1 MRRMKLIGS
10 TAIGIVLGA
19 VLINSAPAL
28 ADLPVIDPTAIA
40 NQIRQYAQETGILD
54 VLNTISSV
62 NTAINNGINDF
73 NKAIGLNTYGDTN
86 TLLRQGFTQNAN
98 YSKAQIGAQ
107 QQITDA
113 SNMVMSQFQLG
124 IRDAQI
130 RDEQAPS
137 PTQCT
142 AIDGGVG
149 VQSAAINAFGL
160 YQALT
165 YTHDLRGEAGP
176 NMPSYYGTGQG
187 IASNASN
194 HANFYCDATDQAA
207 GVCPNGISTKPD
219 ADQQFMSLFNTGNY
233 PDQPSVVAAKD
244 YAINLIEPAAPGAL
258 RGDQLA
264 SVAGQDA
271 AVRRRSF
278 NARMS
283 LAQGVVDEQIAMQ
296 TTSVPLN
303 AAQQQYLSAM
313 GLPSQQ
319 NGSLLQ
325 VMQIEAERRLSDV
338 NWQAQ
343 MASSPPAAVN
353 REIANE
359 LAELIYIDFQNYKLG
374 LQHATISATQLAHAV
389 ERDFMPT
396 VRMPT
401 PNMAAN

>member
-1 MRRMKLIGS
+1 MHRMKLVLS
-10 TAIGIVLGA
+10 TAIGAVLGA
-19 VLINSAPAL
+19 VLINSTPAF
-28 ADLPVIDPTAIA
+28 ADLPVIDVASIGKQIESIA
-40 NQIRQYAQETGILD
+40 KETGILD
-54 VLNTISSV
+54 VLNVIHTVNSS
-62 NTAINNGINDF
+62 INDGVNAF

-137 PTQCT
+137 PTQC
-142 AIDGGVG
+142 AALDGGVG
-149 VQSAAINAFGL
+149 VQAAAINAFGL
-160 YQALT
+160 FQALS

-194 HANFYCDATDQAA
+194 HANFYCDANDQAA

-233 PDQPSVVAAKD
+233 PDQASVVAAKD

-264 SVAGQDA
+264 SIAGQEA
-271 AVRRRSF
+271 AVHRRSF

-283 LAQGVVDEQIAMQ
+283 LAQGVVDEQIALQ
-296 TTSVPLN
+296 TPSVPLTP
-303 AAQQQYLSAM
+303 AEQQYLTTR
-313 GLPSQQ
+313 GLPAPQ
-319 NGSLLQ
+319 NGSLMQ

-338 NWQAQ
+338 NWAAT

-359 LAELIYIDFQNYKLG
+359 LAELIYIEFQNYKVAVR
-374 LQHATISATQLAHAV
+374 HATIGATQLAETAEH
-389 ERDFMPT
+389 DFMPT